1 MASRKAKKAAIMA
14 KNSAKRMA
22 KRLRTEGLLKGAMGG
37 GAAPR
42 IPESFAAGNV
52 IEEAVPELG
61 RFGKAK
67 KLLSSP
73 VSRAGAAGGI
83 AAMLASMLAEVMI
96 NERGAGIQSS
106 LQGRE
111 MDIQG
116 QYATPENYM
125 INALLPSS
133 EQQKQQAMQ
142 ALMQQLTGGN
152 APRQL
157 ARGEVLT

>member
-37 GAAPR
+37 GAVPL

-52 IEEAVPELG
+52 VEEATSSMG
-61 RFGKAK
+61 RLGKAK
-67 KLLSSP
+67 KLLGKPMSGI
-73 VSRAGAAGGI
+73 GAAGGI
-83 AAMLASMLAEVMI
+83 GAMLASMLAAAVI

-116 QYATPENYM
+116 QYAAPENYL